1 MGLLHMVEEVLVAGM
16 PGGPPATMD
25 VLIDGDRFVSIAPK
39 IDRSA
44 VRIDEY
50 TDGRGLLLIPG
61 LINAHHHSHDR
72 FDKGRF
78 SGFPLE
84 VWMGT
89 YNPPTHRRNWSAREV
104 YLRTLLNGI
113 ELLRGGTTTVV
124 DDIHFGSP
132 VDPEVVAAA
141 FQAYVDLGIRADVSV
156 AWADRPF
163 HESIPYLDRH
173 QPKDAAAKHSDD
185 MPSGDWVLGFWDDLA
200 QCWNGRVRFVFS
212 PSGPQRCTTAF
223 LRKTWDLA
231 RKHERPVLVH
241 VLETR
246 IQALTAQR
254 FYGTSMVE
262 FMHQHGL
269 LDAHSVLAHGVW
281 LTEHELDL
289 IAAQGASV
297 INNPAC
303 NLKLASGIAPV
314 GEMLGRDIVVGLGT
328 DNNNG
333 NDLNSMF
340 DAMRLASLV
349 SGIGGSRLQ
358 APVDAAAAFAM
369 ATRGGAS
376 AIGQSASIGRIEV
389 GYKADFALLD
399 LGSSAFLPLN
409 DPLTQMVFCE
419 QGQSMRQVYV
429 DGRKVVD
436 HGRITRIDEEATYR
450 ELHERLPAV
459 QARIRDG
466 EVAAA
471 RLRLS
476 LEAAYLDCIA
486 DPFMKRWIG
495 RNNALTT
502 IDNCQD
508 RQFQ

>member
-1 MGLLHMVEEVLVAGM
+1 MGLLHLIEQVLVAGM
-16 PGGPPATMD
+16 SGGPPATMD

-39 IDRSA
+39 IDHSA
-44 VRIDEY
+44 VHIDDH

-78 SGFPLE
+78 SGLPLE
-84 VWMGT
+84 VWMGA
-89 YNPPTHRRNWSAREV
+89 YNPPTHRRDWSAREV

-113 ELLRGGTTTVV
+113 ELLRGGITTVV
-124 DDIHFGSP
+124 DDIHFGAS

-156 AWADRPF
+156 AWSDRPF
-163 HESIPYLDRH
+163 HESIPYLDQHLPR
-173 QPKDAAAKHSDD
+173 DVVAEHSTNV
-185 MPSGDWVLGFWDDLA
+185 PSGDWVLGFWADLA
-200 QCWNGRVRFVFS
+200 QRWNGRVRFVFS

-231 RKHERPVLVH
+231 RKHDRPVLVH

-246 IQALTAQR
+246 IQALTAQKI
-254 FYGTSMVE
+254 YATSMVD
-262 FMHQHGL
+262 FMHQNGL

-281 LTEHELDL
+281 LTGHELDL

-297 INNPAC
+297 VHNPAC
-303 NLKLASGIAPV
+303 NLKLASGVAPA
-314 GEMLGRDIVVGLGT
+314 GAMLGRNIVVGLGT

-340 DAMRLASLV
+340 DAMRLAALV
-349 SGIGGSRLQ
+349 SGIGGSGLQ

-389 GYKADFALLD
+389 GFKADFALLD
-399 LGSSAFLPLN
+399 LSSSAFLPLN
-409 DPLTQMVFCE
+409 DPLAQIVFCE
-419 QGQSMRQVYV
+419 QGQSVRQVYV

-436 HGRITRIDEEATYR
+436 HGRITRIDEEAMCS
-450 ELHERLPAV
+450 ELHERLPTV
-459 QARIRDG
+459 RARIREG
-466 EVAAA
+466 ELAAA
-471 RLRLS
+471 RLRPS
-476 LEAAYLDCIA
+476 LEAAYLDCIG
-486 DPFMKRWIG
+486 DPYMRRWID
-495 RNNALTT
+495 RSNALTAA
-502 IDNCQD
+502 DNWPNP
-508 RQFQ
+508 